1 MKEQNS
7 ELLNTILIKNLTM
20 TGITMIGTPM
30 IESIIDLHLTM
41 YNERIDMNQVKEIYR
56 IDTFTMEKLTEIKRE
71 LVRLHHETLMGTI
84 GDFIVEL

>member
-1 MKEQNS
+1 
-7 ELLNTILIKNLTM
+7 M
-20 TGITMIGTPM
+20 TGINMIGKPM

-41 YNERIDMNQVKEIYR
+41 YGDTINESQVKEIYR

>member
-1 MKEQNS
+1 
-7 ELLNTILIKNLTM
+7 LLNIILIKNLNM

-41 YNERIDMNQVKEIYR
+41 YNESINMNQVKEIYR

-71 LVRLHHETLMGTI
+71 LVRLHHANMMETV